1 MNLRRSLFLWLFKDR
16 ISDEDNLA
24 SSDWWKVMCLPGVG
38 YFSSMGFQPSISL
51 IAAGALAP
59 FATIVLVLIT
69 LFGAL
74 PAYFRVARESPDGQS
89 SFQIFEKLFDGW
101 KGKILVLIFLGF
113 AATDF
118 IFCITMCASDA
129 TVHIMENP
137 WIPRFQYDQ
146 VIVTSVL
153 VLILGGI
160 FLRGFKSALAAS
172 TWIVGFYLFVNLILL
187 TYCSFYIAS
196 QPQLVFQWFAALSS
210 SHPDVTGIIVA
221 SCLAFPHLALG
232 LSGLETSVTVMPLIK
247 TETDD
252 LEERLDKTRRMLLL
266 AVGIMTIFLLFAS
279 FATTVLI
286 PPDVYKEGGSADGR
300 ALAYLA
306 HTYLGSIFGVVYD
319 AATVAIL
326 CYAGASGM
334 AALTSLV
341 PLYLPR
347 YGMAPDWALAK
358 RPLVI
363 VLTIIS
369 LIVTWFFGANVDAQ
383 AGAFATGLLV
393 LVSSAPVAVTLVVM
407 KESIAKTI
415 FFILSSLIFV
425 GASLSIMVIRPDGL
439 QIALFFIAMVIGV
452 SLLSRALRSTEL
464 RVGEVIFD
472 ENTKRFLEE
481 ARGSYWGEIRILS
494 HKPDD
499 MDYSAKEAQARR
511 LHSIQ
516 SPEGNF
522 IFLEVTT
529 GDVSEFRDEK
539 LELTGVEENGF
550 QIVRCNSLSVPNAI
564 AAILLKIRNDTGAV
578 PHIYFGWTEGHP
590 LLYILKYV
598 LFGEGETAPLTREI
612 LRSAEDDAEKRPVVH
627 VA

>member
-1 MNLRRSLFLWLFKDR
+1 
-16 ISDEDNLA
+16 
-24 SSDWWKVMCLPGVG
+24 
-38 YFSSMGFQPSISL
+38 
-51 IAAGALAP
+51 
-59 FATIVLVLIT
+59 
-69 LFGAL
+69 
-74 PAYFRVARESPDGQS
+74 
-89 SFQIFEKLFDGW
+89 
-101 KGKILVLIFLGF
+101 
-113 AATDF
+113 
-118 IFCITMCASDA
+118 
-129 TVHIMENP
+129 
-137 WIPRFQYDQ
+137 
-146 VIVTSVL
+146 
-153 VLILGGI
+153 
-160 FLRGFKSALAAS
+160 
-172 TWIVGFYLFVNLILL
+172 
-187 TYCSFYIAS
+187 
-196 QPQLVFQWFAALSS
+196 
-210 SHPDVTGIIVA
+210 
-221 SCLAFPHLALG
+221 
-232 LSGLETSVTVMPLIK
+232 
-247 TETDD
+247 
-252 LEERLDKTRRMLLL
+252 
-266 AVGIMTIFLLFAS
+266 
-279 FATTVLI
+279 
-286 PPDVYKEGGSADGR
+286 
-300 ALAYLA
+300 
-306 HTYLGSIFGVVYD
+306 
-319 AATVAIL
+319 
-326 CYAGASGM
+326 
-334 AALTSLV
+334 

-369 LIVTWFFGANVDAQ
+369 LIVTWVFGANVDAQ

-407 KESIAKTI
+407 KESIAKTV

-464 RVGEVIFD
+464 RVGEVVFD

-550 QIVRCNSLSVPNAI
+550 QIIRCNSLSVPNAI
-564 AAILLKIRNDTGAV
+564 AAILLKIRNDTGSV